1 VVEFQEMMRRY
12 GMTPIEFLSD
22 IGFLGPDL
30 IAGHCIII
38 GGHSKSGYADPWN
51 KDIKLLAETGT
62 TVAHN
67 PLVFARYGIALE
79 SYAKYLMA
87 GVNIGIGNDTY
98 PMDIIR
104 NMGLAATI
112 SKIVEGEPSVATSRD
127 VFNSVTLSAA
137 KALKRKDLGRISPGA
152 KADLVIVKL
161 NSINM
166 SPVRDPIRNL
176 VMSGNNSD
184 VTTVFIDGKII
195 VDEGLVKGVNEEEL
209 AENLQREQE
218 KIWDMVPDQDIFGR
232 TIDEMT
238 VPSFKPWK
246 KG

>member
-1 VVEFQEMMRRY
+1 
-12 GMTPIEFLSD
+12 
-22 IGFLGPDL
+22 
-30 IAGHCIII
+30 
-38 GGHSKSGYADPWN
+38 
-51 KDIKLLAETGT
+51 
-62 TVAHN
+62 
-67 PLVFARYGIALE
+67 
-79 SYAKYLMA
+79 MA

-127 VFNSVTLSAA
+127 VFNSVTLNAA
-137 KALKRKDLGRISPGA
+137 KALGRIDIGRIAPEA
-152 KADLVIVKL
+152 KADIVIVKL

-184 VTTVFIDGKII
+184 VTTVFIDGKM
-195 VDEGLVKGVNEEEL
+195 VVEKGSVTGVNEEEL
-209 AENLQREQE
+209 AENLQREQD
-218 KIWDMVPDQDIFGR
+218 KIWDMVPEKDIFGR
-232 TIDEMT
+232 TIDEIT

-246 KG
+246 ND